1 MTATELK
8 EELLNQTYNR
18 MAWNSDPE
26 IMERATKNIALYI
39 VELLL
44 TERRVISEVLQ
55 IPDDSMWKEV
65 KQQILNEITL

>member
-1 MTATELK
+1 MTVTQLK

-26 IMERATKNIALYI
+26 VMERATKNIALYI

-55 IPDDSMWKEV
+55 TPDDSMWKEV
-65 KQQILNEITL
+65 KQEILNDKAV